1 MTIKQAKRSFRI
13 AHRTVKKR
21 SSYIICR
28 TVKKRSYRIFR
39 RTVKQGACSTNYIAL
54 TQHLQSQLQQFTTSD
69 TQMSNNLIYIYC
81 MHLYA
86 LEYS

>member
-28 TVKKRSYRIFR
+28 TVKKRSYRISR

-54 TQHLQSQLQQFTTSD
+54 T
-69 TQMSNNLIYIYC
+69 
-81 MHLYA
+81 
-86 LEYS
+86 